1 MRQGSNIG
9 KKVGKGIGI
18 FFCVLLFAA
27 LFTFIVMSLWN
38 AILPAVLGV
47 KTITFWQ
54 ALGILILSKIL
65 FGGFGG
71 GKGGGPWKAKARA
84 RWRDHMMSKWENM
97 SPEDRE
103 KFKSSWEER
112 CGGWRRPFSGRR
124 FEEPRP
130 EEKGEAGAE

>member
-1 MRQGSNIG
+1 MKRTSKIG
-9 KKVGKGIGI
+9 KVFGILV
-18 FFCVLLFAA
+18 CVVLFAA

-71 GKGGGPWKAKARA
+71 GGKWKERGRH
-84 RWRDHMMSKWENM
+84 RWNERMMSKWGNM
-97 SPEDRE
+97 SEEDRE
-103 KFKSSWEER
+103 RFKSKWEAK
-112 CGGWRRPFSGRR
+112 CGSGWRRPFGGQR
-124 FEEPRP
+124 FEEKKP
-130 EEKGEAGAE
+130 EEKGEAGIE